1 MSEIAA
7 LLKAKRES
15 EDVRLD
21 KMPIPGSPTEMWVV
35 YMWGDPIVL
44 GSPAVPM
51 MAMVTSVQLSTG
63 LVNGWAFSDPSIR
76 ATDPAGRPVQFPP
89 LLPIVGSSYNTKPVK
104 LSWMTLKDF
113 GNLQVAAPACP
124 TGGEANADV

>member
-7 LLKAKRES
+7 ILKSKQA
-15 EDVRLD
+15 DVPALPD
-21 KMPIPGSPTEMWVV
+21 QMPVPGSPTEMWVA
-35 YMWGDPIVL
+35 YMWGDPMVL
-44 GSPAVPM
+44 GSPSVPM
-51 MAMVTSVQLSTG
+51 IALVTSLQNATG

-89 LLPIVGSSYNTKPVK
+89 VLPMVGSSYNKKPVK

-113 GNLQVAAPACP
+113 ANLQVAAPP
-124 TGGEANADV
+124 PETDGEANADV